1 MRFAILRKILGLT
14 QREIAKEVGIT
25 QQSWSELEKQT
36 KEIKKKTT
44 LEVLKFRFG
53 INPDF
58 VIGRSLRLFVD
69 HESSLKFFQEK
80 IQREKEVVLTRYELL
95 ALVELCRYVWSMPP
109 SSKTSIETRQEFKKA
124 LIDSI
129 KHLMLTCDSE
139 NRDERYLNNVLALF
153 GKDINEAL
161 LVVKELPATIR
172 LVETLAGVLCY
183 LLEICKMSEE
193 DEKVLSSFL
202 LPWSYYVGLS
212 YKTIR
217 QGLIPLSSIY
227 FSSLDLIP
235 LSSIYFS
242 SFEELF
248 EFEKKNGCKVS
259 ELVFE
264 RNRVSIRL
272 KEDKLKILFKEKLEI
287 NFGISEVF
295 AFFVMLTKAKEVGKF
310 SVLNFSIFQD
320 KSTNFVK
327 LVFSSQE
334 IEERIEIMLSQ
345 NEFNNLVEL
354 VEEISQD
361 KELMLCLQKLYLN
374 KYGFV

>member
-14 QREIAKEVGIT
+14 QREIAREVGIT

-183 LLEICKMSEE
+183 LLEICKISEE

-217 QGLIPLSSIY
+217 QG
-227 FSSLDLIP
+227 LIP